1 MFMMIKIKFIFI
13 AIIFVVLSFFSC
25 SREKKDKY
33 TDTLTEGVIS
43 VAVDET
49 FAPILQDEI
58 AVFESVFPK
67 AGIVPVFT
75 TEGNAIEL
83 LLKDSVRMA
92 ITTRALSDKEL
103 KSLQARKF
111 QPRLY
116 RLASDAIALVVN
128 KSNTDTLITVDQLR
142 QILLGKVTNWNQI
155 YPNSSLGK
163 IVTVFDNANSSTVR
177 YAIDSVCGGQ
187 PLATNLNAQSTNRE
201 VLEYVA
207 KTPQAIGIVG
217 VNWLANKVDTTNLS
231 FNDIVKV
238 MSVSNETVATIEGS
252 YKPFQ
257 AYMFYDSYPLTRNI
271 FIILNDPRS
280 SLPTGFTSFLTS
292 QRGQRIILK
301 SGLLPATQPLRVV
314 HVKDE

>member
-1 MFMMIKIKFIFI
+1 MMIKIKFIFI

-67 AGIVPVFT
+67 AGIVPIFT

-92 ITTRALSDKEL
+92 ITTRPLSDKEL

-116 RLASDAIALVVN
+116 RSASDAIALVVN
-128 KSNTDTLITVDQLR
+128 KSNTDTLITVDQFR

-155 YPNSSLGK
+155 YPNSTLGK

-231 FNDIVKV
+231 FNDIVKI

-314 HVKDE
+314 HVKEE

>member
-1 MFMMIKIKFIFI
+1 MVGKFNISIF
-13 AIIFVVLSFFSC
+13 AILFVGLSFFSC
-25 SREKKDKY
+25 SREKKDKF

-43 VAVDET
+43 VAIDET

-58 AVFESVFPK
+58 AVFESVYPK

-92 ITTRALSDKEL
+92 ITTRGLSDSEL
-103 KSLQARKF
+103 KSLQSRKF
-111 QPRLY
+111 QPRMY
-116 RLASDAIALVVN
+116 RLASDGIALVVN
-128 KSNTDTLITVDQLR
+128 KSNPDTLITVDQLR
-142 QILLGKVTNWNQI
+142 QILLGKTTNWNQI
-155 YPNSSLGK
+155 YPNSRLGK
-163 IVTVFDNANSSTVR
+163 IITVFDNPNSSTVR

-187 PLATNLNAQSTNRE
+187 KLATNLNAQTTNKE
-201 VLEYVA
+201 VLEFVA

-238 MSVSNETVATIEGS
+238 MSVSNETIATIEGS

-257 AYMFYDSYPLTRNI
+257 AYMFYGYYPLTRNI
-271 FIILNDPRS
+271 FIVLNDPRS

-301 SGLLPATQPLRVV
+301 AGLLPATQPLRIV
-314 HVKDE
+314 HVKED

>member
-1 MFMMIKIKFIFI
+1 MMIKIKFIFI

-92 ITTRALSDKEL
+92 ITTRALTDKEL
-103 KSLQARKF
+103 QSLQARKF

-116 RLASDAIALVVN
+116 RLASDAIALVIN
-128 KSNTDTLITVDQLR
+128 KSNSDTLITVDQLR
-142 QILLGKVTNWNQI
+142 QILFGKVTNWNQI
-155 YPNSSLGK
+155 YPNSTLGK

-187 PLATNLNAQSTNRE
+187 ALATNLNAQSTNRE

-238 MSVSNETVATIEGS
+238 MSVSNETVATVEGS

>member
-1 MFMMIKIKFIFI
+1 MIKIKFIFI

-92 ITTRALSDKEL
+92 ITTRALTDKEL
-103 KSLQARKF
+103 QSLQARKF

-116 RLASDAIALVVN
+116 RLASDAIALVIN
-128 KSNTDTLITVDQLR
+128 KSNSDTLITVDQLR
-142 QILLGKVTNWNQI
+142 QILFGKVTNWNQI
-155 YPNSSLGK
+155 YPNSTLGK

-187 PLATNLNAQSTNRE
+187 ALATNLNAQSTNRE

-238 MSVSNETVATIEGS
+238 MSVSNETVATVEGS

>member
-1 MFMMIKIKFIFI
+1 MMIKIKFIFI
-13 AIIFVVLSFFSC
+13 AIILVVLSFFSC

-116 RLASDAIALVVN
+116 RLASDAIALVIN
-128 KSNTDTLITVDQLR
+128 KANTDTLITVDQLR

-155 YPNSSLGK
+155 YPNSTLGK

-201 VLEYVA
+201 VLEYIA

-314 HVKDE
+314 HVKEE

>member
-1 MFMMIKIKFIFI
+1 MLAKFRLIFLMSI
-13 AIIFVVLSFFSC
+13 VAVLSFFSC

-58 AVFESVFPK
+58 AVFESIYPK

-92 ITTRALSDKEL
+92 ITTRPLNEKEL
-103 KSLQARKF
+103 ESLHARKF

-116 RLASDAIALVVN
+116 RLASDGIALVIN
-128 KSNTDTLITVDQLR
+128 KSNSDTIITVEQLR
-142 QILLGKVTNWNQI
+142 QILLGKVTNWNQV
-155 YPNSSLGK
+155 YPNSTLGK

-187 PLATNLNAQSTNRE
+187 KLSGNLNAQTTNRE
-201 VLEYVA
+201 VLDYVA

-238 MSVSNETVATIEGS
+238 MSVSNESVATIEGS

-257 AYMFYDSYPLTRNI
+257 AYMFYGYYPLTRSV
-271 FIILNDPRS
+271 FIVLNDPRS
-280 SLPTGFTSFLTS
+280 SLPSGFTSFLTS
-292 QRGQRIILK
+292 DRGQRIILK
-301 SGLLPATQPLRVV
+301 SGLVPATQPIRVV
-314 HVKDE
+314 HVKEE